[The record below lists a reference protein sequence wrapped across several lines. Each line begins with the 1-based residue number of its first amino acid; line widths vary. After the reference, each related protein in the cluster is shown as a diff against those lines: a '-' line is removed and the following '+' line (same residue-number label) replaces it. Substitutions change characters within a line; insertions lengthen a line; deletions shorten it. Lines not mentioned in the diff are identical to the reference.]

1 MKTATTV
8 FAILL
13 VSLPLSF
20 GADIKP
26 GGSTIVKCDPC
37 AKCPTEATA
46 ANCAGLFPRTPAT
59 AEECAALFPVV
70 EQAPCP
76 TATVSLHP
84 CLRDDPVWVDV
95 SAPVDDAANLVAPAP
110 AKAHLKPWQ
119 RRAIWIGGGLI
130 VGAILHHNL
139 DDENGGDTKHVHR
152 HYDCTGNG
160 PDCND
165 GHDGD

>member
-70 EQAPCP
+70 EQPVCP
-76 TATVSLHP
+76 AATVLP
-84 CLRDDPVWVDV
+84 QPAPLCVPLCADV
-95 SAPVDDAANLVAPAP
+95 APVTADAPGLVAPAP